1 MKYLEECH
9 APPWQVFAKLKHFL
23 YFCKMLR
30 RKLTRIQLSRDDME
44 EYETVKKQWA
54 EKKQTANT
62 TNEAKLT
69 GQTVPGRLNDAERIA
84 EVHRRIGYKP
94 DNVPSDRTERML

>member
-1 MKYLEECH
+1 MI
-9 APPWQVFAKLKHFL
+9 
-23 YFCKMLR
+23 R

-54 EKKQTANT
+54 EAKQTANT
-62 TNEAKLT
+62 TNAGNDIPIP
-69 GQTVPGRLNDAERIA
+69 GQSAPGRLNDAERIG